1 MTRSDA
7 ASETGSPVVVLSGGG
22 GGARLAGA
30 LSGEAKGR
38 QVVVVTNTGDD
49 FEHLGLLICPDTDSV
64 LYTLSGKIDQQRGW
78 GRAEESWLVFEE
90 LKNIAGPAWF
100 QVGDKDLALHLS
112 RASLL
117 SDGQGLVEAT
127 RALAKQLGVPDSV
140 IVVPA
145 TESPVRTHVLTD
157 QGRMAFQEYFVGQ
170 RCEPVLKDVIYEGVD
185 AASPSQW
192 LVDLL
197 SQRGTREID
206 VVLGPSNPFLSLGP
220 ILDIPGMLSLLRQ
233 QARRVVAVS
242 PIIGGRAL
250 KGPAAK
256 IMSELGLPVSA
267 AGWTL
272 WMSERYPDL
281 VDTWVWDEADE
292 GLASSDAL
300 KSFNI
305 RTTSTVMSDP
315 AIARQFGA
323 WLLEACA
330 SEC

>member
-1 MTRSDA
+1 
-7 ASETGSPVVVLSGGG
+7 
-22 GGARLAGA
+22 
-30 LSGEAKGR
+30 
-38 QVVVVTNTGDD
+38 VVVVTNTGDD

-64 LYTLSGKIDQQRGW
+64 LYTLAGKIDQQRGW
-78 GRAEESWLVFEE
+78 GRAEESWSVFEE
-90 LKNIAGPAWF
+90 LKNIGGPAWF
-100 QVGDKDLALHLS
+100 QVGDKDLALHLL

-127 RALAKQLGVPDSV
+127 RALAKHLGVPDSV
-140 IVVPA
+140 MVVPA
-145 TESPVRTHVLTD
+145 TESSVRTHVLTD
-157 QGRMAFQEYFVGQ
+157 QGRMAFQEYFVGR
-170 RCEPVLKDVIYEGVD
+170 RCEPVLEDVVYKGVD

-197 SQRGTREID
+197 SQHNTREID

-220 ILDIPGMLSLLRQ
+220 ILDIPGMMSLLRQ
-233 QARRVVAVS
+233 QTRRVVAVS

-292 GLASSDAL
+292 GLANSDAL
-300 KSFNI
+300 KSFDI

>member
-1 MTRSDA
+1 MSGDA

-78 GRAEESWLVFEE
+78 GRAGESWSVFDE
-90 LKNIAGPAWF
+90 LKNIAGPTWF
-100 QVGDKDLALHLS
+100 QLGDKDLALHLL

-117 SDGQGLVEAT
+117 SDGQGLVDAT
-127 RALAKQLGVPDSV
+127 RALARHLKVPDSV
-140 IVVPA
+140 TVVPA

-170 RCEPVLKDVIYEGVD
+170 RCEPVLKHVVYEGVD
-185 AASPSQW
+185 AASPSQR
-192 LVDLL
+192 LIDLL
-197 SQRGTREID
+197 NQYGAHEID

-220 ILDIPGMLSLLRQ
+220 ILDIPGMMSLLRQ
-233 QARRVVAVS
+233 QARRVIAIS
-242 PIIGGRAL
+242 PIIDGRAL

-272 WMSERYPDL
+272 WMNERYPGL
-281 VDTWVWDEADE
+281 VDIWVWDEADE
-292 GLASSDAL
+292 GQANSDAL
-300 KSFNI
+300 KSLDI
-305 RTTSTVMSDP
+305 RTTLTVMSDP
-315 AIARQFGA
+315 AVARQFGA
-323 WLLEACA
+323 WLIKTCA

>member
-30 LSGEAKGR
+30 LSGEARGR

-220 ILDIPGMLSLLRQ
+220 ILDIPGMMSLLRQ

-256 IMSELGLPVSA
+256 IMSELGSPVSA

-292 GLASSDAL
+292 GLASSGAL
-300 KSFNI
+300 NSFDI

>member
-1 MTRSDA
+1 MTPNGDA
-7 ASETGSPVVVLSGGG
+7 SKISSTVVVLSGGG
-22 GGARLAGA
+22 GGARLAGV

-78 GRAEESWLVFEE
+78 GRAEESWAVFEE
-90 LKNIAGPAWF
+90 LKNIGGPGWF
-100 QVGDKDLALHLS
+100 QVGDKDLALHLL

-117 SDGQGLVEAT
+117 SDGQGLVDAT
-127 RALAKQLGVPDSV
+127 RALARHLKVPDSV

-170 RCEPVLKDVIYEGVD
+170 RCEPALKHVVYEGVD
-185 AASPSQW
+185 AASPSQR
-192 LVDLL
+192 LIDLL
-197 SQRGTREID
+197 NERGTREID

-220 ILDIPGMLSLLRQ
+220 ILDIPGMMALLRQ
-233 QARRVVAVS
+233 QARRVVAIS

-272 WMSERYPDL
+272 WMNERYPDL

-292 GLASSDAL
+292 GLANSDAL
-300 KSFNI
+300 KSFDI

>member
-1 MTRSDA
+1 MTPNGDA
-7 ASETGSPVVVLSGGG
+7 SKISSTVVVLSGGG

-30 LSGEAKGR
+30 LSGEAQGR

-78 GRAEESWLVFEE
+78 GRVGESWSVFDE
-90 LKNIAGPAWF
+90 LKNIAGPTWF
-100 QVGDKDLALHLS
+100 QLGDKDLALHLL

-117 SDGQGLVEAT
+117 SDGQGLVDAT
-127 RALAKQLGVPDSV
+127 RALARHLQVPDSV
-140 IVVPA
+140 TVVPA
-145 TESPVRTHVLTD
+145 TESPVRTHVLTG

-170 RCEPVLKDVIYEGVD
+170 RCEPVLKHVVYEGVE
-185 AASPSQW
+185 AASPSQR
-192 LVDLL
+192 LIDLL
-197 SQRGTREID
+197 NERDTHEID

-220 ILDIPGMLSLLRQ
+220 ILDIPGMMSLLRQ
-233 QARRVVAVS
+233 QARRVIAIS

-272 WMSERYPDL
+272 WMNERYPAL
-281 VDTWVWDEADE
+281 VDTWVWDETDE
-292 GLASSDAL
+292 GLANSDAL
-300 KSFNI
+300 KSLDI

-315 AIARQFGA
+315 GVARQFGA

>member
-1 MTRSDA
+1 MTPNGDA
-7 ASETGSPVVVLSGGG
+7 SKISSTVVVLSGGG
-22 GGARLAGA
+22 GGARLAGV

-78 GRAEESWLVFEE
+78 GRAEESWAVFEE
-90 LKNIAGPAWF
+90 LKNIGGPGWF
-100 QVGDKDLALHLS
+100 QVGDKDLALHLL

-117 SDGQGLVEAT
+117 SDGQGLVDAT
-127 RALAKQLGVPDSV
+127 RALARRLQVPDSV
-140 IVVPA
+140 TVVPA

-157 QGRMAFQEYFVGQ
+157 QGRMAFQDYFVGQ
-170 RCEPVLKDVIYEGVD
+170 RCEPVLKHVVYEGIE
-185 AASPSQW
+185 AASPSQR
-192 LVDLL
+192 LIDLL
-197 SQRGTREID
+197 SQYGPHKID

-220 ILDIPGMLSLLRQ
+220 ILDIPGMMALLRQ
-233 QARRVVAVS
+233 QARRVIAIS

-272 WMSERYPDL
+272 WMNERYPAL
-281 VDTWVWDEADE
+281 VDTWVWDETDE
-292 GLASSDAL
+292 GLANSDAL
-300 KSFNI
+300 KSLDI

-315 AIARQFGA
+315 GVARQFGA

>member
-1 MTRSDA
+1 MTPNGDA
-7 ASETGSPVVVLSGGG
+7 SKISSTVVVLSGGG

-30 LSGEAKGR
+30 LSGEAQGR

-78 GRAEESWLVFEE
+78 GRVGESWSVFDE
-90 LKNIAGPAWF
+90 LKNIAGPTWF
-100 QVGDKDLALHLS
+100 QLGDKDLALHLL

-127 RALAKQLGVPDSV
+127 RVLARHLKVPDSV
-140 IVVPA
+140 LVVPA
-145 TESPVRTHVLTD
+145 TESTVRTHVLTD
-157 QGRMAFQEYFVGQ
+157 QGRMAFQDYFVGQ
-170 RCEPVLKDVIYEGVD
+170 QCEPVLKHVVYEGIE
-185 AASPSQW
+185 AASPSQ
-192 LVDLL
+192 LLIDLL
-197 SQRGTREID
+197 SQYGPHKID

-220 ILDIPGMLSLLRQ
+220 ILDIPGMMSLLRR
-233 QARRVVAVS
+233 QARRVVAIS

-267 AGWTL
+267 AGWTQ
-272 WMSERYPDL
+272 WMNERYPGL
-281 VDTWVWDEADE
+281 VDIWVWDEVDE
-292 GLASSDAL
+292 GRTNADAL
-300 KSFNI
+300 RSFDI

-315 AIARQFGA
+315 AVAREFGT

>member
-7 ASETGSPVVVLSGGG
+7 ACETGSPVVVLSGGG

-292 GLASSDAL
+292 GLASSGAL
-300 KSFNI
+300 NSFDI

>member
-170 RCEPVLKDVIYEGVD
+170 QCEPVLKDVIYEGVD

>member
-1 MTRSDA
+1 
-7 ASETGSPVVVLSGGG
+7 
-22 GGARLAGA
+22 
-30 LSGEAKGR
+30 
-38 QVVVVTNTGDD
+38 
-49 FEHLGLLICPDTDSV
+49 V

-78 GRAEESWLVFEE
+78 GRVGESWSVFDE
-90 LKNIAGPAWF
+90 LKNIAGPTWF
-100 QVGDKDLALHLS
+100 QLGDKDLALHLL

-117 SDGQGLVEAT
+117 SDGQGLVDAT
-127 RALAKQLGVPDSV
+127 RALARHLQVPDSV
-140 IVVPA
+140 TVVPA

-170 RCEPVLKDVIYEGVD
+170 RCEPVLKHVVYEGVD
-185 AASPSQW
+185 AASPSQR
-192 LVDLL
+192 LIDLL
-197 SQRGTREID
+197 NERGTHEID

-220 ILDIPGMLSLLRQ
+220 ILDIPGMMSLLRQ
-233 QARRVVAVS
+233 QARRVIAIS

-272 WMSERYPDL
+272 WMNERYPAL
-281 VDTWVWDEADE
+281 VDTWVWDETDE
-292 GLASSDAL
+292 GLANSDAL
-300 KSFNI
+300 KSLDI

-315 AIARQFGA
+315 GVARQFGA

>member
-300 KSFNI
+300 KSFDI

>member
-1 MTRSDA
+1 MTRCGS
-7 ASETGSPVVVLSGGG
+7 ASETTSPVVMLSGGG

-64 LYTLSGKIDQQRGW
+64 LYTVSGKIDRQRGW
-78 GRAEESWLVFEE
+78 GRAEESWSVFEE

-100 QVGDKDLALHLS
+100 QVGDKDLALHLL

-117 SDGQGLVEAT
+117 SEGQGLVEAT

-145 TESPVRTHVLTD
+145 TESPVRTQVLTD

-170 RCEPVLKDVIYEGVD
+170 RCEPVLKHVVYEGVD
-185 AASPSQW
+185 AALPSQW

-220 ILDIPGMLSLLRQ
+220 ILDIPGMMSLLRQ

-272 WMSERYPDL
+272 WMNERYPDL
-281 VDTWVWDEADE
+281 VDIWVWDEADE
-292 GLASSDAL
+292 GLANSDAL
-300 KSFNI
+300 KSFDI

-315 AIARQFGA
+315 VIARQFGA

>member
-90 LKNIAGPAWF
+90 LKNISGPAWF

-292 GLASSDAL
+292 GLASSGAL
-300 KSFNI
+300 NSFDI

>member
-78 GRAEESWLVFEE
+78 GRAEESWSVFEE

-100 QVGDKDLALHLS
+100 QVGDKDLALHLL

-220 ILDIPGMLSLLRQ
+220 ILIFRACCRCCANRHAAWWLFHRSL
-233 QARRVVAVS
+233 VVA
-242 PIIGGRAL
+242 R
-250 KGPAAK
+250 
-256 IMSELGLPVSA
+256 
-267 AGWTL
+267 
-272 WMSERYPDL
+272 
-281 VDTWVWDEADE
+281 
-292 GLASSDAL
+292 
-300 KSFNI
+300 
-305 RTTSTVMSDP
+305 
-315 AIARQFGA
+315 
-323 WLLEACA
+323 
-330 SEC
+330 

>member
-220 ILDIPGMLSLLRQ
+220 ILDIPGMLLLLRQ

-300 KSFNI
+300 KSLDI

>member
-1 MTRSDA
+1 
-7 ASETGSPVVVLSGGG
+7 
-22 GGARLAGA
+22 
-30 LSGEAKGR
+30 
-38 QVVVVTNTGDD
+38 
-49 FEHLGLLICPDTDSV
+49 
-64 LYTLSGKIDQQRGW
+64 
-78 GRAEESWLVFEE
+78 
-90 LKNIAGPAWF
+90 
-100 QVGDKDLALHLS
+100 
-112 RASLL
+112 LL

-292 GLASSDAL
+292 GLASSGAL
-300 KSFNI
+300 NSFDI

>member
-1 MTRSDA
+1 MTRWGS
-7 ASETGSPVVVLSGGG
+7 ASEIPSPVVVLSGGG

-30 LSGEAKGR
+30 LSDAAKGR
-38 QVVVVTNTGDD
+38 PLVVVTNTGDD

-145 TESPVRTHVLTD
+145 TESPVRTHDLTD

-292 GLASSDAL
+292 GLASSGAL
-300 KSFNI
+300 NSFDI

>member
-1 MTRSDA
+1 MTPNGDA
-7 ASETGSPVVVLSGGG
+7 SKISSTVVVLSGGG

-30 LSGEAKGR
+30 LSGEAQGR

-78 GRAEESWLVFEE
+78 GRVGESWSVFDE
-90 LKNIAGPAWF
+90 LKNIAGPTWF
-100 QVGDKDLALHLS
+100 QLGDKDLALHLL

-117 SDGQGLVEAT
+117 SDGQGLVDAT
-127 RALAKQLGVPDSV
+127 RALARHLQVPDSV
-140 IVVPA
+140 TVVPA

-170 RCEPVLKDVIYEGVD
+170 RCEPVLKHVVYEGVE
-185 AASPSQW
+185 AASPSQR
-192 LVDLL
+192 LIDLL
-197 SQRGTREID
+197 NERGTHEID

-220 ILDIPGMLSLLRQ
+220 ILDIPGMMALLRQ
-233 QARRVVAVS
+233 QARRVIAIS

-272 WMSERYPDL
+272 WMNERYPAL
-281 VDTWVWDEADE
+281 VDTWVWDEIDE
-292 GLASSDAL
+292 GLANSDAL
-300 KSFNI
+300 KSLDI